1 VPTAALGV
9 AVGAPQFS
17 LLSATAITNAPFC
30 LGFAFRRGDI
40 PSGRSVVSDY
50 GSLQVT
56 PRNYWPDGSLK
67 FAQLAGQA
75 TLQAGVAA
83 VISLRKGTAAAGAA
97 LGLAE
102 LKATGITAQLSC
114 GSFGSAAWSAAD
126 WDTPFETWVSGPVM
140 SSWIYRKPVGT
151 DAHLVA
157 WLEVRLFAG
166 GAVEVLPWIENGFLR
181 VAGPTI
187 KSANYSF
194 TLGGTPRFSAT
205 INLKHHQRT
214 PLVSGTALSHW
225 LGTDPALSIRHDTL
239 YMQATELV
247 PSYYGTVDTSA
258 LVVVGNTAHPGLA
271 SSYTPLQQGNFDFD
285 GSTDSM
291 PASGYQPPLGLLPQH
306 DVLYLTTNLADSFA
320 AVVRNGYSAGRYGI
334 HYRDEATNRPPKF
347 SSWPTL
353 VFADGQGFKDT
364 GASSNSTYTAAASG
378 GNPPTWD
385 TAHSP
390 SVGFMAY
397 LLTGRF
403 YFKEEVQFAAI
414 ANHFNVTDWI
424 RGGGR
429 NFAPLQ
435 GYSGASGICVSYP
448 QTRTGAWWLRT
459 LAQALAVT
467 PDTGDPLRADFVAS
481 VEANCNYF
489 HQIYVAQPNNPFGFI
504 EGGGSYGYIPGAYTE
519 PIWEQDFSTGAWGYA
534 LAMGLPISATATV
547 KMQQFFAWKARSVI
561 GRLGPQGEFWYVN
574 AAPYTIA
581 LAPSAGA
588 DFFGGT
594 GPWYP
599 NWAAVYA
606 ATFSIDQGAVGRSDG
621 TLALDFPASSQPSMW
636 HNLQPAIAYAVRHGV
651 AGALA
656 AYNRMT
662 AANNWSSIQ
671 ATWNERPVWGIKP
684 AAAQPLAV
692 TQGLPAWMSG
702 TALYQW
708 IEIPGTAGAG
718 GAPVTDFS
726 GFALKEDT
734 SEIIIAAAGGHGGS
748 RDNRVV
754 SLSLAAD
761 APSWTLRH
769 APSPAAPDNVAY
781 NPDGQP
787 ASRHTYQSS
796 CYVPA
801 VDRVML
807 FGCNFTAPSAYQY
820 PTVDGFNLNTNSWDP
835 AGSHASLPPG
845 AGFGMA
851 VKDGVGNVWTNGL
864 FKWTASSN
872 TWSSP
877 ITNRSNDLVRFPIA
891 YDPTRNQLF
900 CLQFDDGQGLGGT
913 RVFASR
919 VPAAGNTQYTVSF
932 NDSSASALA
941 ALTAEAPALAGMDYD
956 PVNDQFLFYCGYGAA
971 AGTVYVIK
979 PNTSNVWDLSV
990 LRPAGAVTIPAWVTG
1005 GLNGRLRYVPALRG
1019 FVVQPGSASNLY
1031 FLRTSA

>member
-1 VPTAALGV
+1 M
-9 AVGAPQFS
+9 AV
-17 LLSATAITNAPFC
+17 TNAPFC

-40 PSGRSVVSDY
+40 PAGSGVTSSLPN
-50 GSLQVT
+50 LQVT

-75 TLQAGVAA
+75 TLQAGVAT
-83 VISLRKGTAAAGAA
+83 VISLRKGTSGSGTA
-97 LGLAE
+97 LGLSN
-102 LKATGITAQLSC
+102 LKATGISAQVSC
-114 GSFGSAAWSAAD
+114 GSFGSASWVAAD
-126 WDTPFETWVSGPVM
+126 WDTPFETWVSGPIM

-181 VAGPTI
+181 VAGPSM

-194 TLGGTPRFSAT
+194 TLGGRQRFSAT

-214 PLVSGTALSHW
+214 PLLSGTALSHW
-225 LGTDPALSIRHDTL
+225 LGTDPALGVRHDTL
-239 YMQATELV
+239 YMQSTELV
-247 PSYYGTVDTSA
+247 PSYYGTVDA
-258 LVVVGNTAHPGLA
+258 AAVVVVGNTAHPGLVT
-271 SSYTPLQQGNFDFD
+271 SYTPLQQGNFDFD

-306 DVLYLTTNLADSFA
+306 DVLYLTTNLVESFA

-364 GASSNSTYTAAASG
+364 GSSSNNTYTAAATG

-429 NFAPLQ
+429 NYAPLA

-467 PDTGDPLRADFVAS
+467 PDAGDPLRADFVAS

-489 HQIYVAQPNNPFGFI
+489 HQIYLAQPNNPFGFI

-519 PIWEQDFSTGAWGYA
+519 PIWEQDFGTGAWGYA

-547 KMQQFFAWKARSVI
+547 KMQQFFAWKARSII

-574 AAPYTIA
+574 AAPYTVA

-588 DFFGGT
+588 NFFGGT

-606 ATFSIDQGAVGRSDG
+606 ATFSIDQGAVGRTEG

-662 AANNWSSIQ
+662 SARNWNSIL
-671 ATWNERPVWGIKP
+671 ATWNVKPVWGVRP
-684 AAAQPLAV
+684 LLAQPAWLA
-692 TQGLPAWMSG
+692 GRA
-702 TALYQW
+702 ANEW
-708 IEIPGTAGAG
+708 IELADTAGAG
-718 GAPVTDFS
+718 GAPVGDFS
-726 GFALKEDT
+726 GFGLKEST
-734 SEIIIAAAGGHGGS
+734 GELVIAAAGGHGGS

-754 SLSLAAD
+754 SLLLTAD
-761 APSWTLRH
+761 APRWQLRK
-769 APSPAAPDNVAY
+769 AASPTAPDNVAY

-787 ASRHTYQSS
+787 ASRHTYQST
-796 CYVPA
+796 CYVPSL
-801 VDRVML
+801 DRIML
-807 FGCNFTAPSAYQY
+807 FGCNFTAPSAFQF
-820 PTVDGFNLNTNSWDP
+820 PTVDGFNLNTNTWDP
-835 AGSHASLPPG
+835 AGTYANMQSPVG
-845 AGFGMA
+845 YGMA
-851 VKDGVGNVWTNGL
+851 VKDGAGNVWTSTL
-864 FKWTASSN
+864 QKWTPSTN
-872 TWSSP
+872 TWSNP
-877 ITNRSNDLVRFPIA
+877 ISSRTNDLVRYPIA
-891 YDPTRNQLF
+891 YDSTRNQLF

-913 RVFASR
+913 RLFASR
-919 VPAAGNTQYTVSF
+919 IPVLGSAQISVSF
-932 NDSSASALA
+932 SPASSAAVA
-941 ALTAEAPALAGMDYD
+941 AFTAEAPALAAMDYD
-956 PVNDQFLFYCGYGAA
+956 PVNDQFLFYAGFGAA
-971 AGTVYVIK
+971 AGQVYVVK
-979 PNTSNVWDLSV
+979 PNNTDVWDLSV
-990 LRPAGAVTIPAWVTG
+990 FRPAGAERVPSWVTG
-1005 GLNGRLRYVPALRG
+1005 GLNGRFRYVALLRG
-1019 FVVQPGSASNLY
+1019 FVLQPSASSNLF